1 MTAQVI
7 IFPPLLEELLADAM
21 DEVASCEADID
32 DLTEGRTLPEQYGPE
47 FACRDGRDLA
57 LEALDIALGLARAR
71 VERLLDEHGCPDCRV
86 PSGKPCLP
94 SCGRIQQNMG
104 DLG

>member
-1 MTAQVI
+1 MKGQVI

-57 LEALDIALGLARAR
+57 LEALDIALQLARAR
-71 VERLLDEHGCPDCRV
+71 VERLLDGAP
-86 PSGKPCLP
+86 
-94 SCGRIQQNMG
+94 
-104 DLG
+104 